1 MANLKGSTFDKQIKN
16 AKIRLEAR
24 GQSRHN
30 KKDEHLTHSNAL
42 ALKRDSY
49 LKCFAEYAASLNSL
63 QNKLNQ
69 YMTNEIIANFLQEKT
84 ENMSLK
90 SAINFTRGFSA
101 MLTGLQNTGITVEA
115 DKELFNT
122 VVSHLK
128 DSKQPIQK
136 TYNREIEKLQDVLNV
151 VSIKSPSAGAIA
163 TIQAKIGLRVSE
175 ARELLN
181 NSQKYLTSKNTIANL
196 KGKGNHTY
204 ESIAISKE
212 MYNLIKNNQ
221 AISYQEYRKILKE
234 LNIKSHDFRY
244 TYVHTRMEELV
255 KSMPYKE
262 ALLKVSQEINHKRA
276 EITTYY
282 LSQTSF

>member
-1 MANLKGSTFDKQIKN
+1 MANLKGSTFYKQIKN

-49 LKCFAEYAASLNSL
+49 LKSFAEYATSLNSS

-69 YMTNEIIANFLQEKT
+69 YMTNETIVNFLHKKT
-84 ENMSLK
+84 ESMSLK
-90 SAINFTRGFSA
+90 SAINFTRGFSG
-101 MLTGLQNTGITVEA
+101 MLDGLKQTGITISA
-115 DKELFNT
+115 DKQVFNDF
-122 VVSHLK
+122 VPYLK
-128 DSKQPIQK
+128 ETKQPSQK
-136 TYNREIEKLQDVLNV
+136 TYNREIEKLQEVLNK

-163 TIQAKIGLRVSE
+163 TIQSKLGLRVSE

-181 NSQKYLTSKNTIANL
+181 NSQKYLTDRNTIENL
-196 KGKGNHTY
+196 KGKGNHIY
-204 ESIAISKE
+204 QPIPISKE
-212 MYNLIKNNQ
+212 LYQLIQNNQ
-221 AISYQEYRKILKE
+221 AIPYQQYREILKE
-234 LNIKSHDFRY
+234 LNIKSHDFRF
-244 TYVHTRMEELV
+244 TYVKERMEQLV

-262 ALLKVSQEINHKRA
+262 ALLKVSKEINHKRA